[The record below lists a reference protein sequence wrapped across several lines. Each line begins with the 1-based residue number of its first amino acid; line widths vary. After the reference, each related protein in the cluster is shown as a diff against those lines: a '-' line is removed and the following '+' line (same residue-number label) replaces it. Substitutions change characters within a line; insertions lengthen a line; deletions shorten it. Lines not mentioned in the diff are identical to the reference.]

1 MIKFLNEIRIF
12 EFLISKYP
20 EETLT
25 PKGDI
30 DGYVNLIF
38 NDNLTVSQV
47 ITFSKKQQGK
57 AILYGVFK
65 NVVVVRELLREIEK
79 TKKAEVSKA
88 RKEASTI
95 MAAAE
100 VDAKKKADEI
110 IKKAHDKAKEEVASM
125 TKAAEKEIENAKTK
139 LQKEAATIA
148 AAMAKKALEGA
159 LSAKEIETIT
169 AKMLKN

>member
-1 MIKFLNEIRIF
+1 MEINIYQILFQILNFGVVMYLLNRVLYKPVIKMLDDRAKKINEGMSQA
-12 EFLISKYP
+12 EK
-20 EETLT
+20 
-25 PKGDI
+25 
-30 DGYVNLIF
+30 NL
-38 NDNLTVSQV
+38 
-47 ITFSKKQQGK
+47 K
-57 AILYGVFK
+57 AG
-65 NVVVVRELLREIEK
+65 EEIEK

-95 MAAAE
+95 VAAAE

-110 IKKAHDKAKEEVASM
+110 IKKAHEKAKEEVANM
-125 TKAAEKEIENAKTK
+125 TKAAEKEIENAKAK

-159 LSAKEIETIT
+159 LSAKEVEAIT

>member
-1 MIKFLNEIRIF
+1 MEINIYQILFQILNFGVVMYLLNKVLYQPVIKMLDDRAKKINEGMSQA
-12 EFLISKYP
+12 EK
-20 EETLT
+20 
-25 PKGDI
+25 
-30 DGYVNLIF
+30 NL
-38 NDNLTVSQV
+38 
-47 ITFSKKQQGK
+47 K
-57 AILYGVFK
+57 AG
-65 NVVVVRELLREIEK
+65 EEIEK

-95 MAAAE
+95 ITAAE

-110 IKKAHDKAKEEVASM
+110 IKKARDKAKEEVASM
-125 TKAAEKEIENAKTK
+125 TKAAEKEIENAKTN

>member
-1 MIKFLNEIRIF
+1 MEINIYQILFQILNFGVVMYLLNKVLYQPVIKMLDDRAKKINEGMSQA
-12 EFLISKYP
+12 EK
-20 EETLT
+20 
-25 PKGDI
+25 
-30 DGYVNLIF
+30 NL
-38 NDNLTVSQV
+38 
-47 ITFSKKQQGK
+47 K
-57 AILYGVFK
+57 AG
-65 NVVVVRELLREIEK
+65 EEIEK

-95 MAAAE
+95 ITAAE